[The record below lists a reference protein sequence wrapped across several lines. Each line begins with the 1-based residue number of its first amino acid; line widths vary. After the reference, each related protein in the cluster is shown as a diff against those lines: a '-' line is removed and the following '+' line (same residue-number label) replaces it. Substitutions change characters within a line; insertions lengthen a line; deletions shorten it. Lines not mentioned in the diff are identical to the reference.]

1 MASYHYN
8 RWQYSF
14 LGDKVMVHLTIDDLL
29 FASVKDDVSFT
40 NTVGGYTQN
49 HVIRL
54 SKFVHVTFFF
64 REL

>member
-1 MASYHYN
+1 
-8 RWQYSF
+8 
-14 LGDKVMVHLTIDDLL
+14 MVHLTIDDLL